1 MTDKAEVNDL
11 KPLHAFRFQVDFKEH
26 MLKSGEG
33 GEVVVSS
40 GSFSE
45 CAGLE
50 ATVEPKV
57 IKEGGRNWG
66 PAQRMGPVTFSTV
79 ILKRGMTTNKHLWNW
94 FDFLGNQERYAHR
107 MNVTIT
113 MFDNAGDGVLA
124 WKLSRA
130 FPIKF
135 KAADLNA
142 KDGTQIAI
150 EEIHLAHE
158 GMTQENPQVAS
169 LYKKKNN
176 KNEIEI

>member
-1 MTDKAEVNDL
+1 MNQKTVFNDL
-11 KPLHAFRFQVDFKEH
+11 DPLMGFRFQVDFKEQ
-26 MLKSGEG
+26 MLKSTDNSP
-33 GEVVVSS
+33 VSVSS

-45 CAGLE
+45 CSGLE

-66 PAQRMGPVTFSTV
+66 EVQRMGSVIFSTV

-94 FDFLGNQERYAHR
+94 FDYLGNQGHYAQR

-113 MFDNAGDGVLA
+113 MFNHSGEGIYS
-124 WKLSRA
+124 WKLTNA
-130 FPIKF
+130 IPVKF

-142 KDGTQIAI
+142 QDGSQIAI

-158 GMTQENPQVAS
+158 GMTLEKPEIKD
-169 LYKKKNN
+169 LKN
-176 KNEIEI
+176 